1 MLRTTAAEGTKGDIT
16 AAARIDLA
24 EGTDIAAAENPAEE
38 TNIAAADN
46 LADMAAAPT
55 AINEVLKME
64 PLLIIA
70 AAGTERDI
78 AAAARIDPALVKAFE
93 VETQHDC

>member
-16 AAARIDLA
+16 AAARINLA
-24 EGTDIAAAENPAEE
+24 EGTDIAAAEN
-38 TNIAAADN
+38 
-46 LADMAAAPT
+46 LADMAAD
-55 AINEVLKME
+55 EVLKLE

-78 AAAARIDPALVKAFE
+78 SAAARIDPALVEA
-93 VETQHDC
+93 